1 MKGDTALSVLNR
13 GRIGKGGVKD
23 GHFGAG
29 FVAEP
34 VELLEYHQLV
44 DGHFRIVVKLV
55 LGVVLESR
63 P

>member
-13 GRIGKGGVKD
+13 GRIRKGVVKD
-23 GHFGAG
+23 GHSGAG

-34 VELLEYHQLV
+34 VELLEYHHLV